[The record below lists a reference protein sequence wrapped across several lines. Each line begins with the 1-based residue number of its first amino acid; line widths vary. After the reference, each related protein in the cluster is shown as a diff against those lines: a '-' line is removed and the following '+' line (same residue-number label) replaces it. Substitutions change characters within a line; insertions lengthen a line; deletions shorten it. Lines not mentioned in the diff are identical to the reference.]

1 MPSNDQLLFSSTYS
15 EIIDKN
21 DVIEVE
27 NNTIEQV
34 TNLTQKIFKERYGFF
49 TPYKSVPDFIETLFS
64 PVAVPVL
71 LGIAS
76 GLFLTSSVIASVATL
91 GAICTAAGAA
101 LFDDDDLLIGSL
113 NVLSMAALTTGITAL
128 VGVALAFATV
138 LSIPYTLAEL
148 VTRTVAT
155 IISPIVDA
163 CCSEES
169 DESDLSQV
177 AYPTY

>member
-1 MPSNDQLLFSSTYS
+1 MPSNDQFSFSSTYP
-15 EIIDKN
+15 EIIDIN
-21 DVIEVE
+21 DVNEE
-27 NNTIEQV
+27 ETNTIEQV
-34 TNLTQKIFKERYGFF
+34 TSLVQKICKNHHGFF
-49 TPYKSVPDFIETLFS
+49 TPYKSVPDFIDTLIA
-64 PVAVPVL
+64 PVGAPVV

-76 GLFLTSSVIASVATL
+76 GLFLTGSVIASVATL

-101 LFDDDDLLIGSL
+101 LFDSDYLLIGSL
-113 NVLSMAALTTGITAL
+113 GVLSMAALATGITAL

-138 LSIPYTLAEL
+138 LSIPYTLIEL
-148 VTRTVAT
+148 VTRTAAT

-169 DESDLSQV
+169 DESELSQV